1 MKINKKTVIIIIAA
15 VLVIAIAVT
24 VLAIAF
30 GGGDFRRAKWGM
42 TPEKVKARENGEI
55 IVDSSYR
62 LSYKVDNI
70 EGVPIETNVFYNFDG
85 ANGLWQVS
93 MGYDM
98 AGFDDK
104 LADKIIK
111 TFEKKYGEADEYEET
126 QLAYEYYWKDDRTEI
141 RISQQQTYLLVTF
154 TDINYV
160 IED

>member
-1 MKINKKTVIIIIAA
+1 MKISKKTVIIIIAA
-15 VLVIAIAVT
+15 VLVVAIAT
-24 VLAIAF
+24 LALVSL
-30 GGGDFRRAKWGM
+30 GGDFRRAKWGM
-42 TPEKVKARENGEI
+42 SPEKIKAREDGEI

-62 LSYKVDNI
+62 LSYKVDNL
-70 EGVPIETNVFYNFDG
+70 EGVPVETNVFYNFDG

-98 AGFDDK
+98 EGYEDK

-111 TFEKKYGEADEYEET
+111 AFEKKYGEADEYEET
-126 QLAYEYYWKDDRTEI
+126 MTAYEYYWKNDRTEI
-141 RISQQQTYLLVTF
+141 RISQQQTYMLITF

>member
-1 MKINKKTVIIIIAA
+1 MKISKKTVIIIIAA
-15 VLVIAIAVT
+15 VLVVAIAT
-24 VLAIAF
+24 LALVSL
-30 GGGDFRRAKWGM
+30 GGDFRRAKWGM
-42 TPEKVKARENGEI
+42 SPEKIKAREDGKI

-62 LSYKVDNI
+62 LSYKVDNL
-70 EGVPIETNVFYNFDG
+70 EGVPVETNVFYNFDG

-98 AGFDDK
+98 EGYEDK

-111 TFEKKYGEADEYEET
+111 AFEKKYGEADEYEET
-126 QLAYEYYWKDDRTEI
+126 MTAYEYYWKNDRTEI
-141 RISQQQTYLLVTF
+141 RISQQQTYMLITF